1 MVSFFFYIPIT
12 YFKRTKTFYLPLYT
26 SPSPLIGRLS
36 PTSSILYTLL
46 IVIGSMGYTVLN
58 TKTHVLKMRKMTF
71 AFVVIQRPLAS
82 FYVRL
87 DFPSRLRLCICLLC
101 MNLSI
106 NGPSISFLNEL
117 FSMQSLAWRSCY
129 TEDLKIV
136 DYQTVFEC
144 PFLKRKDIFNIIFFL
159 FRLIMILLMIKI
171 IVHSQQFS

>member
-1 MVSFFFYIPIT
+1 MVSFFLDIPIT

-26 SPSPLIGRLS
+26 SPSPLMGRLS

-87 DFPSRLRLCICLLC
+87 DFPSRLRLCIYLLC

-136 DYQTVFEC
+136 DYQTVFES
-144 PFLKRKDIFNIIFFL
+144 PFLKRKDILNIIFL